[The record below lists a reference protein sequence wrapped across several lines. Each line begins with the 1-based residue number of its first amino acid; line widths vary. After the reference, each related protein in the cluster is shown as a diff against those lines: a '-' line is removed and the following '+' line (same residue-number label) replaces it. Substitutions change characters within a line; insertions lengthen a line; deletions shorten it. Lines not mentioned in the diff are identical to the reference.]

1 MDDNKTKED
10 IKADIQALAREIY
23 IHKLISPEQ
32 AYYHAREFLKHKDNK
47 DLDGLEAVNICI
59 EYIVIADHTQFA
71 FNLRLGEYVIDAWCS
86 EFSDIPKK
94 RFTIGD
100 SETVRSG
107 VIDYFRDKIEPTLA
121 DKGQKIGKITLT
133 NARDKR

>member
-1 MDDNKTKED
+1 MVESDQQA
-10 IKADIQALAREIY
+10 KADVQALAREIY

-32 AYYHAREFLKHKDNK
+32 AYYLAREFLNHKDNK

-94 RFTIGD
+94 RFTIGE
-100 SETVRSG
+100 SEEVGSG
-107 VIDYFRDKIEPTLA
+107 PIDYFRNKIESQLA
-121 DKGQKIGKITLT
+121 DKGQKIGKIAMI

>member
-1 MDDNKTKED
+1 MAESDQQA
-10 IKADIQALAREIY
+10 KADVQALAREIY
-23 IHKLISPEQ
+23 IHKQLSPSR
-32 AYYHAREFLKHKDNK
+32 AYDLAREFLKHKDNK

-100 SETVRSG
+100 GETVRSG